1 MPESVY
7 PGVADTS
14 FNGLL
19 LLVLPSPQAH
29 YMTQILSPDS
39 AAAQPVATPPAAP
52 PAAHGARRTLA
63 ILIVILTGQFMAVL
77 DAAIVNVAI
86 PSIRSSLHTSGA
98 ALQLIVAGYVIA
110 YAVLLVTGARLG
122 DRFGQRRMF
131 IAGLALFTLASLVC
145 GLAWNEASLI
155 VFRFAQGVGAA
166 AMVPQ
171 IMTIIQRTFTG
182 NARAKALSVYSA
194 IISGGMVAGQVLGGL
209 IVSADLWGSSWRG
222 VFLVNVPIGVVLLV
236 LAPRILP
243 TVTERFDR
251 KLDLAGLTV
260 LTAAVLTLVLPLV
273 LGRELGW
280 PMWAWISLGACVV
293 AFAAFVG
300 IERAVAARG
309 GEPLFSHRVLAA
321 PGLLLAAATLF
332 VIMATF
338 GGWMFVM
345 AIHFQSTLGYSAL
358 HAGLLFI
365 PMGVTFAVTGLNWE
379 RIRDRYH
386 ATMIP
391 LGLVLAAASM
401 VAVGALLRNGADVG
415 PLVLTLLGVCGVGN
429 GLAFSPLMTRT
440 LAKVPMS
447 LAADASGI
455 LVTNVQLG
463 IVVGIAS
470 FGSLFLGLAG
480 TTTLSASHALGG
492 TAIAEGV
499 TVLLAAALS
508 VRAAR

>member
-1 MPESVY
+1 
-7 PGVADTS
+7 
-14 FNGLL
+14 
-19 LLVLPSPQAH
+19 
-29 YMTQILSPDS
+29 MTQILSPDS

>member
-1 MPESVY
+1 
-7 PGVADTS
+7 
-14 FNGLL
+14 
-19 LLVLPSPQAH
+19 
-29 YMTQILSPDS
+29 MTQILSPDPATAS
-39 AAAQPVATPPAAP
+39 PVVAPPAAP
-52 PAAHGARRTLA
+52 PAAYGARRTLA
-63 ILIVILTGQFMAVL
+63 ILTVILTGQFMAVL
-77 DAAIVNVAI
+77 DSSIVNVAI
-86 PSIRSSLHTSGA
+86 PSIRDSLHTSGA

-122 DRFGQRRMF
+122 DRFTQRRMF
-131 IAGLALFTLASLVC
+131 IAGLALFTAASLAC
-145 GLAWNEASLI
+145 GLAWNETALI

-171 IMTIIQRTFTG
+171 IMTLIQRNFTG
-182 NARAKALSVYSA
+182 HARAKALSVYSA

-209 IVSADLWGSSWRG
+209 IVSADLWGSGWRG

-243 TVTERFDR
+243 TATQRFDR
-251 KLDLAGLTV
+251 NLDLSGLTM
-260 LTAAVLTLVLPLV
+260 LTAAVLALVLPLV
-273 LGRELGW
+273 LGPELDW
-280 PMWAWISLGACVV
+280 PVWSWISLGACVIG
-293 AFAAFVG
+293 FAVFVG
-300 IERAVAARG
+300 IERSVAARG

-345 AIHFQSTLGYSAL
+345 AIHLQSTLGYSAL

-365 PMGVTFAVTGLNWE
+365 PMGVTFALASLNWE
-379 RIRDRYH
+379 RIPNRLH
-386 ATMIP
+386 TSMIP

-401 VAVGALLRNGADVG
+401 VAIGALLRNGADVG
-415 PLVLTLLGVCGVGN
+415 ELVLVLLAICGMGN

-440 LAKVPMS
+440 LAKVPMN

-470 FGSLFLGLAG
+470 FGTLFLGLAG
-480 TTTLSASHALGG
+480 STTLSAAHALGG

-499 TVLLAAALS
+499 TVLLAAGLS
-508 VRAAR
+508 ARAAR

>member
-1 MPESVY
+1 
-7 PGVADTS
+7 
-14 FNGLL
+14 
-19 LLVLPSPQAH
+19 
-29 YMTQILSPDS
+29 MTQILSPDP
-39 AAAQPVATPPAAP
+39 AAAQPVVAPPAAP

-171 IMTIIQRTFTG
+171 IMTLIQRTFTG

-194 IISGGMVAGQVLGGL
+194 ILSGGMVAGQVLGGL

-251 KLDLAGLTV
+251 TIDLAGLTV
-260 LTAAVLTLVLPLV
+260 LTAAVLALVLPLV

-280 PMWAWISLGACVV
+280 PMWSWISLGACVV

-345 AIHFQSTLGYSAL
+345 AIHLQSTLGYSAL

-379 RIRDRYH
+379 RIPDRYH

-391 LGLVLAAASM
+391 FGLVLAAASM

-480 TTTLSASHALGG
+480 TTALSASHALGA

>member
-1 MPESVY
+1 
-7 PGVADTS
+7 
-14 FNGLL
+14 
-19 LLVLPSPQAH
+19 
-29 YMTQILSPDS
+29 MTQILSPDS
-39 AAAQPVATPPAAP
+39 AAAQPVTAPPAAP
-52 PAAHGARRTLA
+52 PAAYGARRTLA
-63 ILIVILTGQFMAVL
+63 ILAVILTGQFMAVL
-77 DAAIVNVAI
+77 DASIVNVAI

-122 DRFGQRRMF
+122 DRFSQRRMF

-145 GLAWNEASLI
+145 GLAWNETSLI

-171 IMTIIQRTFTG
+171 IMTLIQRNFTG
-182 NARAKALSVYSA
+182 KARAKALSVYSA

-209 IVSADLWGSSWRG
+209 IVSADVWGSGWRG
-222 VFLVNVPIGVVLLV
+222 VFLVNVPIGLVLLV
-236 LAPRILP
+236 VAPRVLP
-243 TVTERFDR
+243 TVTQRFDR

-260 LTAAVLTLVLPLV
+260 LTAAVLALVLPLV
-273 LGRELGW
+273 LGRELDW
-280 PMWAWISLGACVV
+280 PLWSWISLGACVI

-300 IERAVAARG
+300 IERAVAARD

-332 VIMATF
+332 VVMATF

-345 AIHFQSTLGYSAL
+345 AIHLQSTLGYSAL

-365 PMGVTFAVTGLNWE
+365 PMGTTFAIAGLNWE
-379 RIRDRYH
+379 RVPHRFH

-401 VAVGALLRNGADVG
+401 VAVGLLLRNGAQVG
-415 PLVLTLLGVCGVGN
+415 PLVLVLLGLCGIGN
-429 GLAFSPLMTRT
+429 GFAFSPLMTRT

-470 FGSLFLGLAG
+470 FGTLFLGLAG
-480 TTTLSASHALGG
+480 STALSAAHALGG

-499 TVLLAAALS
+499 TVLVAAGLS
-508 VRAAR
+508 ARAAR

>member
-1 MPESVY
+1 
-7 PGVADTS
+7 
-14 FNGLL
+14 
-19 LLVLPSPQAH
+19 
-29 YMTQILSPDS
+29 MTQTLSPDS
-39 AAAQPVATPPAAP
+39 AAAQPVTAPPAAP
-52 PAAHGARRTLA
+52 PAAYGARRTLA
-63 ILIVILTGQFMAVL
+63 ILAVILTGQFMAVL
-77 DAAIVNVAI
+77 DASIVNVAI

-122 DRFGQRRMF
+122 DRFSQRRMF
-131 IAGLALFTLASLVC
+131 IAGLALFTLASLIC
-145 GLAWNEASLI
+145 GLAWNEISLI

-171 IMTIIQRTFTG
+171 IMTLIQRNFTG

-209 IVSADLWGSSWRG
+209 IVSADVGGSSWRG
-222 VFLVNVPIGVVLLV
+222 VFLVNVPIGLALLV
-236 LAPRILP
+236 VAPRVLP
-243 TVTERFDR
+243 KVTQRFDR
-251 KLDLAGLTV
+251 KLDLAGLTM
-260 LTAAVLTLVLPLV
+260 LTAAVLALVLPLV
-273 LGRELGW
+273 LGRELNW
-280 PMWAWISLGACVV
+280 PVWSWISLGACVL

-300 IERAVAARG
+300 IERAVAARD

-332 VIMATF
+332 VVMATF

-345 AIHFQSTLGYSAL
+345 AIHLQSTLGYSAL
-358 HAGLLFI
+358 HAGLMFI
-365 PMGVTFAVTGLNWE
+365 PLGVTFAIAGLNWE
-379 RIRDRYH
+379 RIPHRFH
-386 ATMIP
+386 AKMIP
-391 LGLVLAAASM
+391 LGLVLAAMSM
-401 VAVGALLRNGADVG
+401 VAIGALLRDGADVG
-415 PLVLTLLGVCGVGN
+415 PLVLVLLGLCGIGN

-470 FGSLFLGLAG
+470 FGTLFLGLAG
-480 TTTLSASHALGG
+480 STALSASHALGG

-499 TVLLAAALS
+499 TVLVAAALS
-508 VRAAR
+508 ARAAR

>member
-1 MPESVY
+1 
-7 PGVADTS
+7 
-14 FNGLL
+14 
-19 LLVLPSPQAH
+19 
-29 YMTQILSPDS
+29 MTQILSPDS
-39 AAAQPVATPPAAP
+39 AAASAAVSPPAAP
-52 PAAHGARRTLA
+52 PVAYGARRSLA
-63 ILIVILTGQFMAVL
+63 ILAVILTGQFMAVL
-77 DAAIVNVAI
+77 DASIVNVAI

-122 DRFGQRRMF
+122 DRFSQRRMF
-131 IAGLALFTLASLVC
+131 IAGLAVFTLASLVC
-145 GLAWNEASLI
+145 GLAWNEVSLI

-171 IMTIIQRTFTG
+171 IMTLIQRNFTG

-209 IVSADLWGSSWRG
+209 IVNADVLGSSWRG

-236 LAPRILP
+236 VAPRILP

-251 KLDLAGLTV
+251 KLDLAGLGM
-260 LTAAVLTLVLPLV
+260 LTAAVLALVLPLV
-273 LGRELGW
+273 LGRELDW
-280 PMWAWISLGACVV
+280 PLWSWISLGACVFG
-293 AFAAFVG
+293 FAAFVG
-300 IERAVAARG
+300 IERAVARRG
-309 GEPLFSHRVLAA
+309 AQPLFSHRVLAT
-321 PGLLLAAATLF
+321 PGLLPAAATLF

-345 AIHFQSTLGYSAL
+345 AIHLQSTLGYSAL

-365 PMGVTFAVTGLNWE
+365 PMGVTFAITGLNWE
-379 RIRDRYH
+379 RIPHRWH
-386 ATMIP
+386 PTMIP
-391 LGLVLAAASM
+391 AGLVLAAASM
-401 VAVGALLRNGADVG
+401 VTVGALLRDGAGVG
-415 PLVLTLLGVCGVGN
+415 VLALVLLGVCGVGN
-429 GLAFSPLMTRT
+429 GLAFSPLMTKT
-440 LAKVPMS
+440 LAKVPMR

-463 IVVGIAS
+463 IVVGIAT
-470 FGSLFLGLAG
+470 FGTLFLGLAG
-480 TTTLSASHALGG
+480 DTTLSAAHALGG

-499 TVLLAAALS
+499 TVLVAAALS